1 MDQTEM
7 ETQVF
12 PTDERLGAHRLSDL
26 DLTALSV
33 YTPF

>member
-1 MDQTEM
+1 M
-7 ETQVF
+7 ENRFV
-12 PTDERLGAHRLSDL
+12 PPNERLGAHRLSDL